1 MSCKKIKFDGA
12 NDPDRCK
19 CQGAVMCA
27 YKGMS
32 HEGDKIAFG
41 AAIRVYCFHHPEDTP
56 ADASLTVGRWVNE
69 GHFH

>member
-1 MSCKKIKFDGA
+1 
-12 NDPDRCK
+12 
-19 CQGAVMCA
+19 MCA